1 MPKDNEIYCSAICSR
16 ASPHLHTNPEVPRS
30 LQHKLLE
37 DDLARKRDLVGVVA
51 PQLRK
56 VKETTFDEF
65 NNVRSDVKLVETSH
79 NHDTR
84 VNSSRSPQRKQK
96 SRDDDVIFKI
106 AYLAARISVLNQRI
120 QILINEN
127 SANDNL
133 IRETNDDSSNIV
145 EKIIK
150 SSKKPKDVP
159 VEWVRVQIKETTEV
173 NGVRFPSGIQIDVT
187 DEDAKQMIEGNKAM

>member
-1 MPKDNEIYCSAICSR
+1 MDLSEKIIDKKE
-16 ASPHLHTNPEVPRS
+16 E
-30 LQHKLLE
+30 LL
-37 DDLARKRDLVGVVA
+37 
-51 PQLRK
+51 
-56 VKETTFDEF
+56 DEF
-65 NNVRSDVKLVETSH
+65 ENLSLDEIAKKIKLIE
-79 NHDTR
+79 N
-84 VNSSRSPQRKQK
+84 
-96 SRDDDVIFKI
+96 RDDNVIFKI

-133 IRETNDDSSNIV
+133 IRENNDSGNII

-150 SSKKPKDVP
+150 SSKKPQEIP

-187 DEDAKQMIEGNKAM
+187 DEDAKQMIESNKAILLEEIEKKEDD